1 MVMIT
6 KTITIGI
13 YLSDYGKVQERGFK
27 ELAKMVVDHD
37 RGIFKDE
44 PIIYKSLR
52 LPASVVEEIAKQAY
66 EIDKSIVEYTA
77 GVLHSLVN

>member
-1 MVMIT
+1 MLT

-27 ELAKMVVDHD
+27 KLAKMVVNHD
-37 RGIFKDE
+37 RGVFKDE

-52 LPASVVEEIAKQAY
+52 LPASVVEELTRQAY
-66 EIDKSIVEYTA
+66 ELDKSIVAYTA